1 MSQVIKGDFTADK
14 DSGTGNDNVQI
25 TVPQN
30 DTAQRK
36 TGSFV
41 IKNHDGSKRITIVC
55 TQMKDGEEIINFIA
69 TSCERIANASMNV
82 RFTIT
87 PTYTLN
93 SPMQLIF
100 STRVPGGQFEQ
111 VETIDITN
119 PIQPGQAV
127 DYIIQDAIS
136 QQMDIVGWDWDCVF
150 ADTGTHRSYDSYN
163 REAAIMDSSGNYP
176 DENNQNWG

>member
-55 TQMKDGEEIINFIA
+55 TQMENGAEIINFISTA
-69 TSCERIANASMNV
+69 CERILNSMNV

-93 SPMQLIF
+93 APIQLIF
-100 STRVPGGQFEQ
+100 STGLPGGTLQQ
-111 VETIDITN
+111 VETIDILN
-119 PIQPGQAV
+119 PIQPGQATDFV
-127 DYIIQDAIS
+127 IQNAIS
-136 QQMDIVGWDWDCVF
+136 QQMDIDGWDWDCVF
-150 ADTGTHRSYDSYN
+150 GDTGTHRSTDTYN
-163 REAAIMDSSGNYP
+163 REMAIMDSSGNYP
-176 DENNQNWG
+176 DENNQIWG

>member
-30 DTAQRK
+30 DTPQRK

-41 IKNHDGSKRITIVC
+41 IKNHDNSKRITIIC
-55 TQMKDGEEIINFIA
+55 TQMKDGEEITNFIA
-69 TSCERIANASMNV
+69 TSCERILNSMNV

-93 SPMQLIF
+93 APIQLIF
-100 STRVPGGQFEQ
+100 NTKLTGGQWQ
-111 VETIDITN
+111 LVETIDILN
-119 PIQPGQAV
+119 PIQPGQATDFV
-127 DYIIQDAIS
+127 IQNAIS
-136 QQMDIVGWDWDCVF
+136 QQMDIDGWDWDCVF
-150 ADTGTHRSYDSYN
+150 GDTGTHRSTDTYN
-163 REAAIMDSSGNYP
+163 REMAIMDSSGNYP